1 MKNGILKSGKILSV
15 LLCSVLVI
23 TGCKSAQS
31 TASSGNAAQNTPRR
45 GGPGAGGGDMKP
57 FNEIVTSE
65 AESDEG
71 VFNVHKVKD
80 KYYFEISNDMLEREM
95 LLVTRVS
102 GSTENFSFGGAGQ
115 KARQQQV
122 VRWQRKENSIKLR
135 HVSFSSV
142 ANPDDP
148 IYESVVNNNFEP
160 VVFSFKIESEATD
173 STGLLID
180 ASKLFTSDV
189 HLLSGMSAGQRRNF
203 QVRRLDGSRSFIERM
218 ASYPEN
224 LEVRHVLTYD
234 AANPP
239 ADAVTGTISLE
250 VNQSMI
256 LLPEEPVVPR
266 NFDERVGYFSVAQY
280 DYSSDEHRA
289 ARKQFINRFNLV
301 PKDKEAYLRGELV
314 EPEEPIVYYLDPAT
328 PEKWIPYLIQ
338 GIDDWQIAFEE
349 AGFKNAI
356 IGKRAPTPEEDPEFS
371 PEDVRYSVMRYITNP
386 IQNAQGPHVHDP
398 RSGQILESDI
408 LWYHNIQNLL
418 RNWFF
423 VQTAAANPDAR
434 NVKMSD
440 EIMGE
445 MLRYVMAHEVGH
457 TIGLPHNMGSSHGYT
472 VEQLRDP
479 EFTSNHGTAPSI
491 MDYARFNYVAQP
503 GDGVTHFYPKIGEY
517 DKWSIKWGYTWF
529 PDIEEADDENET
541 LNDWIVEK
549 GDDPLYFFGAQKIGS
564 PADPRSQTEDIGDD
578 AMNASELG
586 LANLQVITENLI
598 DWTTEEGENYDELS
612 ELYGQIIGQWR
623 RYMGHVTSYVGGVYD
638 DDKTAEQDGVV
649 YTPVS
654 EEDQRRA
661 MEFLM
666 RHAFSSPTWAYNEE
680 IFDLINR
687 YSTVETFRG
696 AQRGVLTNLLN
707 PQRIARLIEWE
718 RRLDGDSYTP
728 FELMD
733 DVRNGIFGELRANRN
748 IDVHRRALQRAYIEE
763 MERLLN
769 SEVSAPPASFR
780 SFFDFTPVD
789 VSQSDIRPIVRNQ
802 LNILRRDIN
811 NRINAG
817 NINRVSR
824 VHLEDARHRIDEL
837 LAIDD

>member
-1 MKNGILKSGKILSV
+1 MMNGILKTGKILSL

-23 TGCKSAQS
+23 SGCKTAQS
-31 TASSGNAAQNTPRR
+31 TATSGNSAQNSPRR
-45 GGPGAGGGDMKP
+45 GGPGSGDEMKK
-57 FNEIVTSE
+57 FSEIVTDK
-65 AESDEG
+65 AVTDEG
-71 VFNVHKVKD
+71 VFNVHKVDD
-80 KYYFEISNDMLEREM
+80 KYYFEINSDLLEREM

-115 KARQQQV
+115 KARGQQV
-122 VRWQRKENSIKLR
+122 IRWQRKENSIKLR

-142 ANPDDP
+142 ADPDDP
-148 IYESVVNNNFEP
+148 IYKSVVNNNFEP
-160 VVFSFKIESEATD
+160 VVYSFKIEADATD

-180 ASKLFTSDV
+180 ATKLFTTDIP
-189 HLLSGMSAGQRRNF
+189 LLGGMSAGQRRNF

-234 AANPP
+234 AGNPP
-239 ADAVTGTISLE
+239 ADAVTGTLSLE

-266 NFDERVGYFSVAQY
+266 NYDERVAYFSIAQY

-289 ARKQFINRFNLV
+289 AREQYVTRYNLV

-314 EPEEPIVYYLDPAT
+314 EPENPIIYYLDPAT

-338 GIDDWQIAFEE
+338 GINDWQVAFEA

-356 IGKRAPTPEEDPEFS
+356 IGKAAPTPEEDPEFS

-418 RNWFF
+418 RNWLF
-423 VQTAAANPDAR
+423 VQTAASNPAAR
-434 NVKMSD
+434 MPKMSD
-440 EIMGE
+440 DVMGE
-445 MLRYVMAHEVGH
+445 MLRFVMAHEVGH
-457 TIGLPHNMGSSHGYT
+457 TLGLPHNMGSSVGYT
-472 VEQLRDP
+472 VDQLRDP
-479 EFTSNHGTAPSI
+479 EFTSTHGTAPSI
-491 MDYARFNYVAQP
+491 MDYARFNYIAQP
-503 GDGVTHFYPKIGEY
+503 GDGVTQFYPQIGEY
-517 DKWSIKWGYTWF
+517 DLWSIKWGYTWF
-529 PDIEEADDENET
+529 PDIEEADDENEI
-541 LNDWIVEK
+541 LNDWVVERA
-549 GDDPLYFFGAQKIGS
+549 DDPLYFFGAQKIGS
-564 PADPRSQTEDIGDD
+564 PADPRSQTEAIGDD

-598 DWTTEEGENYDELS
+598 DWTTMDGEDYDDLG

-623 RYMGHVTSYVGGVYD
+623 RYMGHVTAYVGGVYED
-638 DDKTAEQDGVV
+638 HKTADQEGVV
-649 YTPVS
+649 YTPVT
-654 EEDQRRA
+654 ENDQRRA

-666 RHAFSSPTWAYNEE
+666 THAFSSPTWAYNQE
-680 IFDLINR
+680 IFDLVNR
-687 YSTVETFRG
+687 FSTVETFRG
-696 AQRGVLTNLLN
+696 AQRGVLANLVD

-718 RRLDGDSYTP
+718 RRSGGDSYTP
-728 FELMD
+728 FEMMD
-733 DVRNGIFGELRANRN
+733 DVRNGIFTELRANRN

-763 MERLLN
+763 MDDLLN
-769 SEVSAPPASFR
+769 NEVGSVPSAFR

-811 NRINAG
+811 NRLNAG
-817 NINRVSR
+817 NIDRSTR
-824 VHLEDARHRIDEL
+824 THLEDARHRIDEL